1 MAHTRDNRYNSSPSP
16 RVRPIAL
23 ANSNT
28 NGATWAGKSRKT
40 SAGEHWM
47 RRIVDEDDG
56 DEGSS
61 EVDVEGVTRDIGKMR
76 RESEGAGNGKWDAE
90 FDFTARSME
99 ISESPRLKTRGIPS
113 RIEEIMDQE
122 RSIAED
128 DDDEED
134 GAGRD
139 AAEDVL
145 RVLERP
151 RRATEGL
158 ASKREEPNLPE
169 PPNTEE
175 KKASI
180 RARSMDR
187 RNALRREL
195 QERRE
200 QRRLATSYESE
211 GNNAP
216 EPRQE
221 GAIRNRPRTEQR
233 SQSDDLPRRDAV
245 ARDFRDSKENDLPQ
259 GESQKPMSRLEKRF
273 QRDDGLNAIQRARQN
288 RLRNDHNQGIQE
300 RERARSRPRL
310 MEQDDVIDDAEAQ
323 QHDKTILEEE
333 GERIPGTPITIFSGN
348 ERRLT
353 EGNAKNEDSL
363 QILRNLSKAM
373 KTETAGSQKTS
384 PGRSEGR
391 QEIIPETRNTR
402 ERASSSYEPEIKSE
416 RNRESERERETVR
429 PPPTPPPSAPI
440 DPLLLPTPRVTGAFI
455 ETPAPPRTRIEK
467 PIHQDE
473 DTNSS
478 SSRTSIKQE
487 PLSPRLPSTQSK
499 PSRPLP
505 KNSAP
510 ILSAIDD
517 LRRIEKEAQI
527 DDTTLDRDI
536 SLILKA
542 QAESGTSSTP
552 PLLPELNLDFDEK
565 GNPLSKKEKERRL
578 EELAFDRMSKSLRHT
593 TSSIRDA
600 RHGIERLEKRVS
612 SSSST
617 RPLGRFKLEEDEQLR
632 KNAINGIPPL
642 IPNRY
647 LLLPV
652 PHLRHPQTK
661 KLTLLGL
668 LLSIFTAWFVLESA
682 MCYRFCHPRYASRS
696 DWLPSDPFWPWALP
710 TKVDQW
716 TGGVVGRGV
725 EGLGE
730 WWREGEGG
738 KGEDVVLTWRE
749 RVALGREQAGLG
761 EEEEREVRK
770 GWRGW
775 GGWSAGRGSGG
786 GYKSGSGGV
795 VFDGGWDGDEILG

>member
-28 NGATWAGKSRKT
+28 NGATWAGSKSRKT

-76 RESEGAGNGKWDAE
+76 RESEGAGNGTGRWDAD

-99 ISESPRLKTRGIPS
+99 VSESPRLKTRGIPS

-134 GAGRD
+134 GARRD
-139 AAEDVL
+139 AVEDVL

-151 RRATEGL
+151 RRGTGGL
-158 ASKREEPNLPE
+158 ASKPEEPKIPE

-175 KKASI
+175 RKASI
-180 RARSMDR
+180 RARSIDR
-187 RNALRREL
+187 RNALRLEI

-200 QRRLATSYESE
+200 QRRLATSYDSE

-216 EPRQE
+216 EPRLE
-221 GAIRNRPRTEQR
+221 GAVRNRPRPEQR
-233 SQSDDLPRRDAV
+233 SQSEDLPKRDV
-245 ARDFRDSKENDLPQ
+245 FARDFGNSKENDPPQ
-259 GESQKPMSRLEKRF
+259 GESEKPMSRLEKRF

-288 RLRNDHNQGIQE
+288 RLRNDHNQGIPE

-323 QHDKTILEEE
+323 NHDKTILEEE

-353 EGNAKNEDSL
+353 DANAKNEDSL

-373 KTETAGSQKTS
+373 KTETGGSQKTS
-384 PGRSEGR
+384 PGG

-416 RNRESERERETVR
+416 REREREREIVR

-467 PIHQDE
+467 PIYRDE
-473 DTNSS
+473 DSS
-478 SSRTSIKQE
+478 SIKQE
-487 PLSPRLPSTQSK
+487 PLSPRPQS
-499 PSRPLP
+499 SRPLP

-510 ILSAIDD
+510 IPSAISD
-517 LRRIEKEAQI
+517 LRRIEQEAQI

-542 QAESGTSSTP
+542 QASSGTSSTP
-552 PLLPELNLDFDEK
+552 PLLPELEFDEK
-565 GNPLSKKEKERRL
+565 GNPLSKQERERRL

-612 SSSST
+612 NSSSSS
-617 RPLGRFKLEEDEQLR
+617 RPVKREEED
-632 KNAINGIPPL
+632 I
-642 IPNRY
+642 
-647 LLLPV
+647 
-652 PHLRHPQTK
+652 PHLRHPHTK

-668 LLSIFTAWFVLESA
+668 LLSILTAWLLLESA
-682 MCYRFCHPRYASRS
+682 TCYQFCHPRYASRS
-696 DWLPSDPFWPWALP
+696 DWLPSDPFWGRALP

-716 TGGVVGRGV
+716 TGGVLGRGV
-725 EGLGE
+725 QGLGE
-730 WWREGEGG
+730 WWREGEG
-738 KGEDVVLTWRE
+738 EEEVLTWRE
-749 RVALGREQAGLG
+749 RVALGREEAGFAG
-761 EEEEREVRK
+761 EGDEEREVRK
-770 GWRGW
+770 GWW
-775 GGWSAGRGSGG
+775 SGWSGGG

-795 VFDGGWDGDEILG
+795 VVDGGWDGDEILG